1 MLYSY
6 HIEYVDQGYLQNFIG
21 LIMGQFFS
29 WVKSNEKE
37 LLIILENLAKKAVEA
52 SNAVLDLMDD
62 PTNKDKIARISEIET
77 EADILTRDIFSELNK
92 TFITPL
98 DREDMQRVA
107 SKIDD
112 IIDFMDG
119 IGARFASY
127 KITEAPPHTKQMAEE
142 LVKATKEVEFMVAKL
157 GNVKNP
163 KLMIEHCRQT
173 SVIEHVI
180 DDLYRLAI
188 SELFESNDAIN
199 IIKLKDIYETMETAS
214 DRCVDVAD
222 VVEDIVLKYT

>member
-1 MLYSY
+1 
-6 HIEYVDQGYLQNFIG
+6 
-21 LIMGQFFS
+21 MGQWFS

-37 LLIILENLAKKAVEA
+37 LLVILDGLAKKAVEA
-52 SNAVLDLMDD
+52 SEAVYELLQD
-62 PTNKDKIARISEIET
+62 PTNVEKIKDVSRIET
-77 EADILTRDIFSELNK
+77 EADVLTRDIFSELNR

-119 IGARFASY
+119 IGARFLSY
-127 KITEAPPHTKQMAEE
+127 KITTSPPHALEMAEE
-142 LVKATKEVEFMVAKL
+142 LVKATKEVEYMVSKL
-157 GNVKNP
+157 SNVKNP
-163 KLMIEHCRQT
+163 KSMIEHCRNT
-173 SVIEHVI
+173 SIIEHKI
-180 DDLYRLAI
+180 DDLYRTAI
-188 SELFESNDAIN
+188 TELFESNDAIH

-222 VVEDIVLKYT
+222 VIEDIVLKYT

>member
-1 MLYSY
+1 
-6 HIEYVDQGYLQNFIG
+6 
-21 LIMGQFFS
+21 MGQWFS

-37 LLIILENLAKKAVEA
+37 LLVILDGLAKKAVEA
-52 SNAVLDLMDD
+52 SEAVYELLQD
-62 PTNKDKIARISEIET
+62 PSNTEKIKEVSRIET
-77 EADILTRDIFSELNK
+77 EADVLTRDIFSELNR

-127 KITEAPPHTKQMAEE
+127 KITSAPPHTLEMAKE
-142 LVKATKEVEFMVAKL
+142 LVNATKEVEFMVSKL
-157 GNVKNP
+157 NNIKNP
-163 KLMIEHCRQT
+163 KLMIEHCRNT
-173 SVIEHVI
+173 STIEHTI
-180 DDLYRLAI
+180 DDLYRTAI
-188 SELFESNDAIN
+188 SELFESNDAIH

-222 VVEDIVLKYT
+222 VIEDIVLKYT

>member
-1 MLYSY
+1 
-6 HIEYVDQGYLQNFIG
+6 
-21 LIMGQFFS
+21 MGQWFS

-37 LLIILENLAKKAVEA
+37 ILTLLNDLAKKSVEA
-52 SNAVLDLMDD
+52 AEAVQILLTD
-62 PTNKDKIARISEIET
+62 PTNKDQVRTVTEIET
-77 EADILTRDIFSELNK
+77 SADGIIREIFTELNN

-112 IIDFMDG
+112 TIDCMDG
-119 IGARFASY
+119 IASRFNSY
-127 KITEAPPHTKQMAEE
+127 KITVTPPYALDIANE
-142 LVKATKEVEFMVAKL
+142 LVNATKEVEYMTSKL
-157 GNVKNP
+157 QHIKNP
-163 KLMIEHCRQT
+163 SVMIEHCRNT
-173 SVIEHVI
+173 STIEHKVDI
-180 DDLYRLAI
+180 LYRSAI
-188 SELFESNDAIN
+188 TELFESEDAIK

>member
-1 MLYSY
+1 
-6 HIEYVDQGYLQNFIG
+6 
-21 LIMGQFFS
+21 
-29 WVKSNEKE
+29 
-37 LLIILENLAKKAVEA
+37 
-52 SNAVLDLMDD
+52 
-62 PTNKDKIARISEIET
+62 
-77 EADILTRDIFSELNK
+77 LNR

-127 KITEAPPHTKQMAEE
+127 KITTAPPHTLEMAKE
-142 LVKATKEVEFMVAKL
+142 LVNATKEVEFMVSKL
-157 GNVKNP
+157 NNIKNP
-163 KLMIEHCRQT
+163 KLMIEHCRNT
-173 SVIEHVI
+173 SDIEHTI
-180 DDLYRLAI
+180 DDLYRCAI
-188 SELFESNDAIN
+188 SELFESNDAIK

-222 VVEDIVLKYT
+222 VIEDIVLKYT

>member
-1 MLYSY
+1 M
-6 HIEYVDQGYLQNFIG
+6 F
-21 LIMGQFFS
+21 MGQFFS

-77 EADILTRDIFSELNK
+77 EADVLTRDIFSELNK

-142 LVKATKEVEFMVAKL
+142 LAKATKEVEFMVAKL

-188 SELFESNDAIN
+188 SELFESDDAIN

>member
-1 MLYSY
+1 
-6 HIEYVDQGYLQNFIG
+6 
-21 LIMGQFFS
+21 MGQFFS

-37 LLIILENLAKKAVEA
+37 ILIILENLAKKAVEA

-62 PTNKDKIARISEIET
+62 PTNKDKIAHISEIET
-77 EADILTRDIFSELNK
+77 EADVLTRDIFSELNK